1 MAVNRWRNGFQ
12 RGVMHSEDGIITE
25 VLNSATKK
33 ITIRASFRLSAEL
46 IELFRQ
52 QPGSFIF
59 SERSRIAR
67 LGVQIKSEEIRQEHL
82 EGDSVSL
89 TLVAAPVIKGYPDSS
104 ELRIFFKPGFPVGRL
119 VFCDPDALMT
129 SDEVLSAVRTS
140 ELKLPASTTVSND
153 GSILIRPHNIICSI
167 KEPISSEI
175 LGRILLQNDGREI
188 LNRYQH
194 REEVSSIIVPPGEG
208 VITTCSMY
216 LNQHYV
222 VLQSGSELGKQL
234 PATVLDPIK
243 TRGVRIYL
251 EIVNEGKHPIVN
263 PLVYAKIYR
272 ATPSGTRKRRNKPNR
287 TPGSFSYEELRGV
300 EKRLD
305 RAKASTCHFLSR
317 PIAVLPNGIT
327 DLAEASILL
336 NGPDEP
342 CKVTHA
348 QCASVR
354 RYASPNSICPAVFG
368 TSKITA
374 DMIKKPVKLVM
385 KYFPNLVEH
394 RDLVNLICKGL
405 IDSIYFFEPSFKY
418 GQFLSDRDHSQIEEY
433 YDYGVGLY
441 WVSSLTNCLMASA
454 LRDRKGYFVAPGKL
468 HNFHTSML
476 FAFYGSNKAI
486 SKKGIGRL
494 TELIDALLRF
504 WGKNIGILT
513 GGGSGVMQ
521 EANKLARERG
531 ILSGANF
538 LDITDQAMTT
548 DIDFCQVFQ
557 STGRH
562 SRQKW
567 FEVTS
572 FPIFN
577 VGGIGTLE
585 ELGIT
590 LCNMKLSI
598 IDRLPI
604 ILFDTE
610 GDGDYWRGMGTQ
622 IEEMISQGKG
632 PSWIKNYL
640 VITNDPKEVID
651 AYLSRLQLFQSE
663 SAPEGSHGR

>member
-1 MAVNRWRNGFQ
+1 MAVNRWRNGFN

-25 VLNSATKK
+25 VLNSAAKK
-33 ITIRASFRLSAEL
+33 IMMKASFKLSPEL
-46 IELFRQ
+46 IELYRH
-52 QPGSFIF
+52 QPESFIF

-67 LGVQIKSEEIRQEHL
+67 LGVQIKCEEIRLEHL
-82 EGDSVSL
+82 AGENVYL
-89 TLVAAPVIKGYPDSS
+89 TLVAAPVIRGYPDSK
-104 ELRIFFKPGFPVGRL
+104 ELRVFFKPGLPVGRL

-129 SDEVLSAVRTS
+129 SDEVLNAVMRS

-153 GSILIRPHNIICSI
+153 GSILIRPHNVECSI
-167 KEPISSEI
+167 KEPINSEI

-194 REEVSSIIVPPGEG
+194 GEEVSSIIVPPGEG

-251 EIVNEGKHPIVN
+251 EIVNEGKYPIVN

-272 ATPSGTRKRRNKPNR
+272 ATPAKVRRRSNKPNR
-287 TPGSFSYEELRGV
+287 ISVPFSYEDLRHM

-305 RAKASTCHFLSR
+305 RAQSLTCHFLNR
-317 PIAVLPNGIT
+317 PIAVVPNELNG
-327 DLAEASILL
+327 LADATILL
-336 NGPDEP
+336 NGPDQP
-342 CKVTHA
+342 CKITDA
-348 QCASVR
+348 QCAAVR

-368 TSKITA
+368 TSKITP

-394 RDLVNLICKGL
+394 RDLVNLICRGV

-418 GQFLSDRDHSQIEEY
+418 GQFLSDRDHTQIEEY
-433 YDYGVGLY
+433 YDYGVSLY

-486 SKKGIGRL
+486 SDKGIVRL
-494 TELIDALLRF
+494 TELIDALIRF

-521 EANKLARERG
+521 EANRLARERG

-604 ILFDTE
+604 VLFDTE
-610 GDGDYWRGMGTQ
+610 GDGDYWRGMGNQ

-640 VITNDPKEVID
+640 VITNDPKEVIN
-651 AYLSRLQLFQSE
+651 AYLSRLQLFQSNE
-663 SAPEGSHGR
+663 IPGARHKP

>member
-1 MAVNRWRNGFQ
+1 MAVNKWRNGFH

-25 VLNSATKK
+25 VLNSAAKK
-33 ITIRASFRLSAEL
+33 IIIKASFKLSAEL
-46 IELFRQ
+46 TELYRHK
-52 QPGSFIF
+52 PGSFIF

-67 LGVQIKSEEIRQEHL
+67 LGVQIKCEDIRLGHI
-82 EGDSVSL
+82 EGENVLL
-89 TLVAAPVIKGYPDSS
+89 TLVAAPVIRGYPSS
-104 ELRIFFKPGFPVGRL
+104 KELRIFFKPGFPVGRL

-129 SDEVLSAVRTS
+129 SDEVLSAIMKS

-153 GSILIRPHNIICSI
+153 GTILIRPHNIVCSI
-167 KEPISSEI
+167 KEPIDSEI
-175 LGRILLQNDGREI
+175 LGRILLQNDGREV

-194 REEVSSIIVPPGEG
+194 REEVSSIIIPQGEG

-251 EIVNEGKHPIVN
+251 EIVNEGKQPIVN

-272 ATPSGTRKRRNKPNR
+272 ATPAKKVKKRDQLHKIPV
-287 TPGSFSYEELRGV
+287 SFSYDELQAMK
-300 EKRLD
+300 KRLD
-305 RAKASTCHFLSR
+305 RKPSLTCHFLSR
-317 PIAVLPNGIT
+317 PIAVIT
-327 DLAEASILL
+327 DEKTGLGDPTIVL
-336 NGPDEP
+336 NGPDQP
-342 CKVTHA
+342 CKITNA
-348 QCASVR
+348 QCATIK
-354 RYASPNSICPAVFG
+354 RYASPNSICPAVYG

-374 DMIKKPVKLVM
+374 DMIKKPATLIM

-405 IDSIYFFEPSFKY
+405 IHSLYFFEPSFKY
-418 GQFLSDRDHSQIEEY
+418 GQFLSDRDHSQLEEY
-433 YDYGVGLY
+433 YDYGVNVY
-441 WVSSLTNCLMASA
+441 WVSGLTKCLMVSA
-454 LRDRKGYFVAPGKL
+454 LRDRKGYFVMPEKL

-476 FAFYGSNKAI
+476 FAFYGSNKPL
-486 SKKGIGRL
+486 SKKGLARL
-494 TELIDALLRF
+494 NDLVDALVRF

-521 EANKLARERG
+521 EANRLARERG

-548 DIDFCQVFQ
+548 DIDFCQLFQ
-557 STGRH
+557 SSGRH

-577 VGGIGTLE
+577 VGGLGSLE

-610 GDGDYWRGMGTQ
+610 GDGAYWKGMGNQ
-622 IEEMISQGKG
+622 IEEMISHGKA

-651 AYLSRLQLFQSE
+651 AYLSRLQLFQSNE
-663 SAPEGSHGR
+663 VHGLKN

>member
-1 MAVNRWRNGFQ
+1 
-12 RGVMHSEDGIITE
+12 MHSEDGIITE
-25 VLNSATKK
+25 VLNSAAKK
-33 ITIRASFRLSAEL
+33 IILKASFKLSGEL
-46 IELFRQ
+46 IELYRRR
-52 QPGSFIF
+52 PESFIF

-67 LGVQIKSEEIRQEHL
+67 LGVQIKCEDIRLEHL
-82 EGDSVSL
+82 DGENANL
-89 TLVAAPVIKGYPDSS
+89 TLVAAPVIRGYPDSK

-119 VFCDPDALMT
+119 VFCDPEALMT
-129 SDEVLSAVRTS
+129 SDEVLNAVMRS

-153 GSILIRPHNIICSI
+153 GSILIRPHNIVCSI
-167 KEPISSEI
+167 KEPIDSEI

-208 VITTCSMY
+208 VVTTCSMY

-251 EIVNEGKHPIVN
+251 EIVNEGAHPIVN

-272 ATPSGTRKRRNKPNR
+272 ATPAKAGKRDHKPHKI
-287 TPGSFSYEELRGV
+287 PVPFSYEALRAM
-300 EKRLD
+300 ERKLD
-305 RAKASTCHFLSR
+305 RTRSLTCHFLNR
-317 PIAVLPNGIT
+317 PMAVVTSEMTG
-327 DLAEASILL
+327 LADAAIVL
-336 NGPDEP
+336 NGPDQP
-342 CKVTHA
+342 CKMTKA
-348 QCASVR
+348 QCATVK
-354 RYASPNSICPAVFG
+354 RYASPNSICPAVYG
-368 TSKITA
+368 TSKLTGA
-374 DMIKKPVKLVM
+374 LIKKPVKLVM

-405 IDSIYFFEPSFKY
+405 IESIYFFEPSQKY
-418 GQFLSDRDHSQIEEY
+418 GQFLSDRDHNQLEEY
-433 YDYGVGLY
+433 FDHGVNVY
-441 WVSSLTNCLMASA
+441 WVSGLTSCLMVSA
-454 LRDRKGYFVAPGKL
+454 LRDRKGYFVMPGKL

-476 FAFYGSNKAI
+476 FAFYGSNKAL
-486 SKKGIGRL
+486 SKKGLRRL
-494 TELIDALLRF
+494 TDLIDALIGF

-521 EANKLARERG
+521 EANRLARERG

-577 VGGIGTLE
+577 VGGLGSLE

-598 IDRLPI
+598 IDHLPI
-604 ILFDTE
+604 VLFDTE
-610 GDGDYWRGMGTQ
+610 GDGDYWRGMGNQ
-622 IEEMISQGKG
+622 IGEMIDHGKA
-632 PSWIKNYL
+632 PSWIRDYL
-640 VITNDPKEVID
+640 VITNDPKVVID
-651 AYLSRLQLFQSE
+651 AYLSRLQLFQSNE
-663 SAPEGSHGR
+663 IPGARHRL